1 MGPEDFLKN
10 YESALATQD
19 WQAVAPFIHQ
29 DACVTFS
36 NGLAFFGRTQVQ
48 QAFESNF
55 ALIQEEQYSITN
67 VFWVKQTNK
76 FAVCLYTFEWR
87 GLINGETAGGS
98 GRGTSVLV
106 NELGKWWLLSEHLGP
121 KAR

>member
-36 NGLAFFGRTQVQ
+36 NGLAFFGKTQVQ
-48 QAFESNF
+48 QAFEDNF
-55 ALIQEEQYSITN
+55 ALIQEEQHLITDC
-67 VFWVKQTNK
+67 F
-76 FAVCLYTFEWR
+76 L
-87 GLINGETAGGS
+87 GETDKPI
-98 GRGTSVLV
+98 RCLLV
-106 NELGKWWLLSEHLGP
+106 YIFHPLLRLG
-121 KAR
+121 